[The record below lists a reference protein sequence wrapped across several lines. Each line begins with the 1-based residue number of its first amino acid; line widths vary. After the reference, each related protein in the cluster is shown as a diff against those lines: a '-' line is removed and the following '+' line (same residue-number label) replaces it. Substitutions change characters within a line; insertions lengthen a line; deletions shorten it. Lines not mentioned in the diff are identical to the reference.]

1 MISHAVAALSP
12 KSLIGADGRFETYIR
27 PERGFAAYPT
37 RDDLTLVF
45 AGWPY
50 AEFAA
55 SKADLEDNYLK
66 ELAPDF
72 AARVRSAA
80 SEDRF
85 YGMAVPNYF
94 RSPYG
99 PG

>member
-1 MISHAVAALSP
+1 MCALPS
-12 KSLIGADGRFETYIR
+12 
-27 PERGFAAYPT
+27 FAAVPT
-37 RDDLTLVF
+37 HDNLTLVI

-55 SKADLEDNYLK
+55 NKADLEDNYLK

-80 SEDRF
+80 REDRF

-94 RSPYG
+94 RRPYG